1 MKQILINDDRL
12 NLSDLD
18 YEVTRVKSLII
29 NSKNEILIAYNNN
42 TYQFPGGHVKNNED
56 MRDALLREIKEETGI
71 NISEIDGPFMQIVS
85 YIKNYFDTEK
95 NVYNSIFYY
104 RILCDDVPNL
114 EETNY
119 DELERLSDF
128 NLYYVPF
135 NDLESFLHD
144 ALGNG
149 TIDIGI
155 CKEMLLALEEYKRFY
170 GSM

>member
-1 MKQILINDDRL
+1 MWQ
-12 NLSDLD
+12 
-18 YEVTRVKSLII
+18 
-29 NSKNEILIAYNNN
+29 
-42 TYQFPGGHVKNNED
+42 
-56 MRDALLREIKEETGI
+56 
-71 NISEIDGPFMQIVS
+71 SEIPAESSEKLIEKK
-85 YIKNYFDTEK
+85 IFDEY
-95 NVYNSIFYY
+95 YNDSAFAEFFYY

-144 ALGNG
+144 ALDNG
-149 TIDIGI
+149 TINIGI
-155 CKEMLLALEEYKRFY
+155 CKEMLLVLEEYKRFY